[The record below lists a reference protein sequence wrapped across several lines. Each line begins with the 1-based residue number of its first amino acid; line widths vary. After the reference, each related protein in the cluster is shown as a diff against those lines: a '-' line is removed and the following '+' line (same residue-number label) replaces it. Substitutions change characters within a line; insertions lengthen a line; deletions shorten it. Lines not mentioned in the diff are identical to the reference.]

1 MPPYTPPRGIW
12 ARERR
17 GERREQEGEGGM
29 DDDRSA
35 ATRREEIRLRA
46 EEAGL
51 GRVAEAVVDLARPGW
66 RLVAE
71 DPSRR
76 APDQGEWLT
85 WRPPLAETLK
95 ASRTARGRTRLGG
108 VPVVG
113 EGFSWPRRART
124 RGRHGDEIRAGRP
137 LTFVAQVNLAE
148 VPPTGPACGVL
159 DLPRRGVLLF
169 FCDEES
175 LPYGGPEDS
184 DAFRVAYLPLDP
196 DDETGTHLAEVPE
209 GLAAPG
215 DNGGEWGMPGVVVLE
230 ALPELALPAPFPDEV
245 RAMGLSEAETD
256 AYWRLTE
263 DLERAGA
270 GARLGS
276 RCPRHRPLPARTQ
289 ARRRPAR
296 DPEPHGGRVRAGKAG
311 RGPARLAVLAP
322 GGGGGGGQGALEAPA
337 AGGLRRRCWP
347 DVGGLRDALLLDQ
360 GRRPGSAA
368 FRSRLVRDAVLLG

>member
-1 MPPYTPPRGIW
+1 
-12 ARERR
+12 
-17 GERREQEGEGGM
+17 M
-29 DDDRSA
+29 DHERSA

-51 GRVAEAVVDLARPGW
+51 GRVAEAVADLARPGW

-85 WRPPLAETLK
+85 WRPPLAETLE
-95 ASRTARGRTRLGG
+95 ASRAARGRTRLGG

-148 VPPTGPACGVL
+148 VPSTGPAGGVL
-159 DLPRRGVLLF
+159 DLPRRGVLSF

-175 LPYGGPEDS
+175 LPFGGPDDS
-184 DAFRVAYLPLDP
+184 DAFAVAYVPLDP
-196 DDETGTHLAEVPE
+196 DGESETRLADVPD
-209 GLAAPG
+209 GL
-215 DNGGEWGMPGVVVLE
+215 GGFDDRGNRWGMPGVVALE

-245 RAMGLSEAETD
+245 RAMGLSDAEAD

-263 DLERAGA
+263 DLERE
-270 GARLGS
+270 GARVPAGVADAPGTARYPPVHRLGGAPHEIQNPMEAECELVRRGEDPHALPYS
-276 RCPRHRPLPARTQ
+276 RQEEVAGEAKARWRLLLQVDSDETAGLMWGDAGMLYYWIRDDDLA
-289 ARRRPAR
+289 ARRF
-296 DPEPHGGRVRAGKAG
+296 DRAWC
-311 RGPARLAVLAP
+311 VM
-322 GGGGGGGQGALEAPA
+322 Q
-337 AGGLRRRCWP
+337 CY
-347 DVGGLRDALLLDQ
+347 
-360 GRRPGSAA
+360 
-368 FRSRLVRDAVLLG
+368 